1 MAPLEDWTDEEIVR
15 AARAA
20 DRERAADYLDL
31 LFRRYQTRVAAWCL
45 RISGRREEAA
55 DLAQEVFLRVHER
68 LETFRFESSFAT
80 WLYLV
85 TRSVTINRS
94 ISNRRRDTESIDAES
109 FLEPAAPGPSV
120 EESVGRALL
129 VQQLREAI
137 AADLDPLEARILH
150 LHFVDGLTL
159 AAIDRLLELGNKSGA
174 RAYLVSAKRKLQRSF
189 SAAVAKRGT
198 P

>member
-1 MAPLEDWTDEEIVR
+1 MEPIADWSDEEIVR

-20 DRERAADYLDL
+20 VADRAVDYLDV
-31 LFRRYQTRVAAWCL
+31 LFRRYQARVAAWCL

-68 LETFRFESSFAT
+68 IDTFRFESSFAT
-80 WLYLV
+80 WLYMV

-94 ISNRRRDTESIDAES
+94 ISNRRRDADSIDDES
-109 FLEPAAPGPSV
+109 FLEPAAPGPNV
-120 EESVGRALL
+120 EEEVGRALL
-129 VQQLREAI
+129 VQQLRQAI
-137 AADLDPLEARILH
+137 ATDLEPLEARILH

-159 AAIDRLLELGNKSGA
+159 AAIDHLLELGNKSGA

-189 SAAVAKRGT
+189 SATISQRGKS
-198 P
+198 